1 MGSFNSAPKINNADT
16 QDDCIEIPNGLS
28 TTGLLH
34 HCTEMRGQD
43 RPQLLPRQF
52 LKPMF
57 DNAGSIDGMPNDL
70 TDGMKV
76 LHLNS
81 VSQGKFNYCK

>member
-16 QDDCIEIPNGLS
+16 QDDCIDIPNGLS

-34 HCTEMRGQD
+34 HCTEMRGED
-43 RPQLLPRQF
+43 RPKLLPRQF
-52 LKPMF
+52 LKPAIF
-57 DNAGSIDGMPNDL
+57 NNSGMPNDL

-81 VSQGKFNYCK
+81 VSKGNFHFFF